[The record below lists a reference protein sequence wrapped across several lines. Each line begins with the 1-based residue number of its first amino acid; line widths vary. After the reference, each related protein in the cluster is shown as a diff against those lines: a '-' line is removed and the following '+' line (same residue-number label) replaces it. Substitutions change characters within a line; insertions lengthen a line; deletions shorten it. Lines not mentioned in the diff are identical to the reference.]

1 MPVAAGSANLYF
13 NRDTKVYLKQGVN
26 IWEIPVLNGYS
37 FNQSTNTSEVTLS
50 EMADSQGNSRRGRK
64 VFTDS
69 FAPSEWSF
77 DTYIRPQIASAVHRC
92 VEEALWAN
100 FVAANAYTAGLPGA
114 WSSSVDIGASDLEFN
129 FSASNKVLLG
139 TFDLYFV
146 LGANVAADANYEADG
161 DTLIYKL
168 ANCVINEATINFEVD
183 GIAMISWSGMGG
195 IRTEETS
202 FDASSAIRVGV
213 DSTNN
218 FIRNR
223 MTAMTLASS
232 VSGSAVNYDITLT
245 GGSITISNNIT
256 FLTPEVLGK
265 VNQPIGHITGSRS
278 VSGNFTCYLDEETNS
293 SADLLEDISSALNA
307 ITNSFAMDIY
317 IGGKAGGDAPVGP
330 GMQIKMGQCHLE
342 LPQISTDDV
351 ISVDVNFSALPSNI
365 SGTDEITKVVYVGA

>member
-100 FVAANAYTAGLPGA
+100 FVAANAYTAGSPGTWA
-114 WSSSVDIGASDLEFN
+114 SSVAIGASDLEFD

-317 IGGKAGGDAPVGP
+317 IGGKAGSDAPVGP